1 MAEDPRCLPPPDVPS
16 RNLPVPS
23 DMYRAGWYGSDPEPE
38 QPTVPLTH
46 YFWILKR
53 HRWKIAAFVL
63 ASVICTYLVSKRLTP
78 IYESTTTVDVDR
90 RMSSEERRVGKECR
104 SRW

>member
-1 MAEDPRCLPPPDVPS
+1 MAEDPRFLPAPDVPS

-23 DMYRAGWYGSDPEPE
+23 DMYRAGWSGRYTDPNP
-38 QPTVPLTH
+38 PAVPLTH

-63 ASVICTYLVSKRLTP
+63 ASLICTYIVSKRIVP
-78 IYESTTTVDVDR
+78 IYESTTIVDVDR
-90 RMSSEERRVGKECR
+90 RRPGRPRPGHR
-104 SRW
+104 SG